1 MWKLSSQGVNWQLPT
16 SCLPAPNPS
25 FSALLCD
32 TGVGPCKLVSFA
44 SLADHWAS
52 QIEGPEAA
60 LKALS
65 VTRHFTSASG
75 SPFLFT
81 IGAQQPQQRSS
92 ICASGHTTSLAAT
105 LEPLQWAASMATQP
119 FPRATVFPRCGL
131 WPLTSFVTTGR
142 LTVPVD
148 TTPFPEKPDAQ
159 STGLG

>member
-60 LKALS
+60 LESTVSDKTL
-65 VTRHFTSASG
+65 HFCVWFSISIHHRSPAAPAKEFHLCFRSHYQPCCHFGAAPVGCFHGNPAISSG
-75 SPFLFT
+75 NCLPT
-81 IGAQQPQQRSS
+81 
-92 ICASGHTTSLAAT
+92 
-105 LEPLQWAASMATQP
+105 
-119 FPRATVFPRCGL
+119 L
-131 WPLTSFVTTGR
+131 WPVASDKFRHHWQADGACGHHAFSR
-142 LTVPVD
+142 
-148 TTPFPEKPDAQ
+148 EA
-159 STGLG
+159 